1 MPRKRKYL
9 VDSKRGIVELEVPIN
24 PKDPK
29 YKNMMRSKPK
39 RTLHKKGGVIK
50 NKNGKNKR

>member
-9 VDSKRGIVELEVPIN
+9 VDPKRGIVELEVPIN

-39 RTLHKKGGVIK
+39 RTLHKKGGMIK
-50 NKNGKNKR
+50 NKNDNKR

>member
-9 VDSKRGIVELEVPIN
+9 VDPKKGIVELEVPIN

-39 RTLHKKGGVIK
+39 RTLHKKGGMIK
-50 NKNGKNKR
+50 NKNGKKR

>member
-9 VDSKRGIVELEVPIN
+9 VDPKKGIVELEVPIN
-24 PKDPK
+24 PKDPE

-39 RTLHKKGGVIK
+39 RTLHKKGGMIK
-50 NKNGKNKR
+50 NKNGKKR